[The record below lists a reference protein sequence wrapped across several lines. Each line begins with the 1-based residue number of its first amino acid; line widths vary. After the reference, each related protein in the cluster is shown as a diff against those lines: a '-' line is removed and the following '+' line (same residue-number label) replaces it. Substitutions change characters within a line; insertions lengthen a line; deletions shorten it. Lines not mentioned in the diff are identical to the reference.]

1 MSLISLQNERNFSDN
16 IIGDEDNAMR
26 KYRNNFMKNNFA
38 DYKSVQELLIVFGCL
53 YKRVFYRKLIRLFF

>member
-1 MSLISLQNERNFSDN
+1 
-16 IIGDEDNAMR
+16 MR